1 MTKKQKQALRF
12 SKMVIIAVI
21 IMVLIFT
28 GCVLYIFN
36 KKGAEPTVI
45 IASFFAFMTGEVFAL
60 AKLKLSEITTENN
73 NNNNK
78 KEKEEEK
85 DGNII

>member
-28 GCVLYIFN
+28 GSILYIFY
-36 KKGAEPTVI
+36 KKV
-45 IASFFAFMTGEVFAL
+45 L
-60 AKLKLSEITTENN
+60 NQQLL
-73 NNNNK
+73 
-78 KEKEEEK
+78 
-85 DGNII
+85 

>member
-12 SKMVIIAVI
+12 SKMIIIAVI

-36 KKGAEPTVI
+36 KKSAEPTVI
-45 IASFFAFMTGEVFAL
+45 IASFFAFMTGEVLAL
-60 AKLKLSEITTENN
+60 AKLKLSEITVE
-73 NNNNK
+73 NNNK

-85 DGNII
+85 DGNIV

>member
-36 KKGAEPTVI
+36 QKGVEPTVI
-45 IASFFAFMTGEVFAL
+45 IASFFTFMTGEVFAL

-73 NNNNK
+73 NK
-78 KEKEEEK
+78 KEKEEER

>member
-12 SKMVIIAVI
+12 SKMIIIAVI

-28 GCVLYIFN
+28 GCVLYIFK
-36 KKGAEPTVI
+36 KKGAAPTVI
-45 IASFFAFMTGEVFAL
+45 RASFFAFMTGEVLAL
-60 AKLKLSEITTENN
+60 AKLKLSEITVES
-73 NNNNK
+73 NNK

-85 DGNII
+85 DGNIV

>member
-21 IMVLIFT
+21 IMILIFT
-28 GCVLYIFN
+28 GSVLYIFY

-45 IASFFAFMTGEVFAL
+45 IASFFAFMTGEVLAL
-60 AKLKLSEITTENN
+60 AKLKLSEITVGEKNI
-73 NNNNK
+73 K
-78 KEKEEEK
+78 KEEEEKK
-85 DGNII
+85 DGDIV